1 MFDALRPTP
10 ELSFAIR
17 YLGCISGINITASHN
32 KPQYNGYKVYWED
45 GAQTT
50 IDGKFETELT
60 VYASDRSGLLGDISR
75 VFTDKNINITGVNTR
90 TNRQGIATLII
101 SFEIQGKNQLQEITE
116 KLRQVP
122 SVLDVGRNNG

>member
-1 MFDALRPTP
+1 MPEFDRARLI
-10 ELSFAIR
+10 EAD
-17 YLGCISGINITASHN
+17 
-32 KPQYNGYKVYWED
+32 WED

-75 VFTDKNINITGVNTR
+75 VFTEKNINITGVNTR

-101 SFEIQGKNQLQEITE
+101 SFAIQGKNQLQEITE